1 MAYNNRE
8 IILVKIDNIIFGQ
21 DNIGKRFKDR
31 RDLQDLCQDLLSGE
45 VTLADFAPISVSSDG
60 PRGQWHA
67 IDGNRRLYVLKKLH
81 AKGRLESSTIQVKP
95 TKPFREMTPTT
106 MDKLVVRGRSNMGAI
121 IDRIIDEAEDGI
133 VFKDQKSRQLH
144 ERKRQRKEQVW
155 ARVQKTYQFSDSWL
169 KEFKFLY
176 ILCMFCKELL

>member
-1 MAYNNRE
+1 MAGTPNYK
-8 IILVKIDNIIFGQ
+8 IYSVKLDNIIFGQ

-31 RDLQDLCQDLLSGE
+31 RGLHELCQDLLSGE
-45 VTLADFAPISVSSDG
+45 VTLADFATISVSSDG

-106 MDKLVVRGRSNMGAI
+106 MDKLVVRGRRNVGEK
-121 IDRIIDEAEDGI
+121 IDCIIDEAEDGI
-133 VFKDQKSRQLH
+133 LVFKNKKSQRHH
-144 ERKRQRKEQVW
+144 ERKVLRRQRKEQV
-155 ARVQKTYQFSDSWL
+155 
-169 KEFKFLY
+169 
-176 ILCMFCKELL
+176 

>member
-1 MAYNNRE
+1 MAFTPNYK
-8 IILVKIDNIIFGQ
+8 IYSVKLDNIIFGQ

-31 RDLQDLCQDLLSGE
+31 RGLHELCQDLLSGK
-45 VTLADFAPISVSSDG
+45 VTVADLPLISVSVDG
-60 PRGQWHA
+60 PHGQWHA

-144 ERKRQRKEQVW
+144 ERKRQRKEQV
-155 ARVQKTYQFSDSWL
+155 
-169 KEFKFLY
+169 
-176 ILCMFCKELL
+176 